1 MIESVKGMR
10 DILPQEEG
18 YWDLL
23 EATVKNIAISFGF
36 SRIRT
41 PILEKTDL
49 FVRSVGKQTDI
60 VQKEMYSL
68 KTEGGDALTLRPEM
82 TAPVM
87 RAYIENG
94 MKAQIQPVKLYY
106 IEPCFRHERP
116 QQLRYRQFYQIGFE
130 EIGLGGSAV
139 DTELILIAHYF
150 LSKIGLDNYEFQVN
164 TLGDENCREGYVL
177 LLSEYL
183 KSNRRSLC
191 EVCNNR
197 VTKRPLSAF
206 DCKEEKCQRI
216 TRMAPKIIDSL
227 CEPCRTDFKEVL
239 ELLDEVQVP
248 YALNPFVVRG
258 LEYYS
263 RTVYEIWTSRDG
275 ELDSQVSLGGGGRY
289 DGLAELMG
297 GEHTPGSG
305 FALGVERMEE
315 ALKEKGIKIN
325 KHSSGVVFLAQLGF
339 QAKKRAMRLLSE
351 LLLEGVRVRSSFA
364 RNSLSSQLRV
374 ADKLEAEYAI
384 IIGEKELYDRSIILR
399 DMKTGNQE
407 TLEMKDLVPEL
418 KNRLNI
424 L

>member
-1 MIESVKGMR
+1 MIESAKGMR

-18 YWDLL
+18 YWDLFETTL
-23 EATVKNIAISFGF
+23 KNVAVSFGF

-41 PILEKTDL
+41 PVLEKTEL
-49 FVRSVGKQTDI
+49 FLRGVGRQTDI

-68 KTEGGDALTLRPEM
+68 KTKGGDNLTLRPEV
-82 TAPVM
+82 TASVM

-94 MKAQIQPVKLYY
+94 MKAQVQPVKLYY
-106 IEPCFRHERP
+106 LEPCFRHERP

-139 DTELILIAHYF
+139 DAELILIAHYF

-164 TLGDENCREGYVL
+164 TLGDENCREGYTTVL
-177 LLSEYL
+177 REYL
-183 KSNRRSLC
+183 KLNKRSLC
-191 EVCNNR
+191 ETCNER
-197 VTKRPLSAF
+197 VTKRPLNVL

-216 TRMAPKIIDSL
+216 VRVAPKIIDSL
-227 CEPCRTDFKEVL
+227 CEACRTDFKEVL

-263 RTVYEIWTSRDG
+263 RTVYEIWVSQEG
-275 ELDSQVSLGGGGRY
+275 ELDSQISLGGGGRY
-289 DGLAELMG
+289 DGLAKIIG
-297 GEHTPGSG
+297 GEQTPGTG
-305 FALGVERMEE
+305 FALGIERVEE
-315 ALKEKGIKIN
+315 ALKEKGIKIS
-325 KHSSGVVFLAQLGF
+325 KRSSGIVFLAQLGF

-351 LLLEGVRVRSSFA
+351 LLLEGIRVRSSFA
-364 RNSLSSQLRV
+364 RDSLSSQLRI